1 VQGKNLCVGNGATP
15 KDRIREFAFRGKN
28 YVRSLGASRLGFP
41 ALLTGIGMAL
51 PWAIIRNAKLAS
63 GHIAEDMKLGVD
75 LSLAGHEPIYCAD
88 ASITSGF
95 PDSAAGQS
103 TQRTRWEHG
112 HFTVMREYG
121 PRLIAAALRQRRWRL
136 AALACDIAVPPLGL
150 LLIANLL
157 VTGAA
162 VAAALFLDA
171 SAWLVLPGLLLP
183 VFVLALGITVVADG
197 RDLLRPRDLFI
208 IPFYAF
214 SKLPTLWS
222 FLRKPQR
229 LWIRSER

>member
-1 VQGKNLCVGNGATP
+1 M
-15 KDRIREFAFRGKN
+15 
-28 YVRSLGASRLGFP
+28 Y
-41 ALLTGIGMAL
+41 
-51 PWAIIRNAKLAS
+51 
-63 GHIAEDMKLGVD
+63 
-75 LSLAGHEPIYCAD
+75 
-88 ASITSGF
+88 SITSGF

-112 HFTVMREYG
+112 HFTVMGEYC

-150 LLIANLL
+150 LMMANAL

-162 VAAALFLDA
+162 VAAALLFNA
-171 SAWLVLPGLLLP
+171 SAWLILPWLLLP
-183 VFVLALGITVVADG
+183 VFVLVLGITVTAYG
-197 RDLLRPRDLFI
+197 RDLLQPRDLFV

-222 FLRKPQR
+222 FVRKPQR